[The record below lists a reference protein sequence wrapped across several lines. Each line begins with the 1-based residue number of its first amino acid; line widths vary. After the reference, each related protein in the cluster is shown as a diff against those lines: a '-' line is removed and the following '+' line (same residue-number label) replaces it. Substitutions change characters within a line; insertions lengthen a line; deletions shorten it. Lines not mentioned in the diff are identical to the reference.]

1 MPKHAIPLSNVTV
14 FGGAIANTTR
24 NSRKR
29 HPNADRPL
37 IDWDVVLAMEP
48 PTLAGALIG
57 ANLNRILPEIV
68 IAVMLVVLLV
78 ITSYGTLKKARNMY
92 QKVCSYSIHRTAI
105 CGYTI
110 AGLLN

>member
-1 MPKHAIPLSNVTV
+1 MLFGDFFFWNVKQIYACVIEGFMPKHAIPLSNVTV

-57 ANLNRILPEIV
+57 ANLNRILPGN
-68 IAVMLVVLLV
+68 L
-78 ITSYGTLKKARNMY
+78 NM
-92 QKVCSYSIHRTAI
+92 VCVFSFSQYR
-105 CGYTI
+105 GP
-110 AGLLN
+110 